1 MHSFL
6 RWVALALLVWS
17 VISAWR
23 GMGAQRA
30 FTAGDQKRGLFTMA
44 LLHVQLL
51 LGLAL
56 WALGERG
63 LKAFADPDV
72 MSNSMLRFFAVEH
85 MVGMIVGILLG
96 TLGHSLSKRAI
107 SDRMKFRKQAIWFT
121 LALVVILVMI
131 PWPFREGFEW
141 VGWF

>member
-1 MHSFL
+1 M
-6 RWVALALLVWS
+6 VV
-17 VISAWR
+17 
-23 GMGAQRA
+23 
-30 FTAGDQKRGLFTMA
+30 
-44 LLHVQLL
+44 LHVQLL
-51 LGLAL
+51 LGVAL

-63 LKAFADPDV
+63 MKAFADPDV

-85 MVGMIVGILLG
+85 MVGMMVGILFG
-96 TLGHSLSKRAI
+96 TLGHSLSKRAS

>member
-30 FTAGDQKRGLFTMA
+30 FTSGDQKRGLFTMA

-72 MSNSMLRFFAVEH
+72 MSNSLLRFFAVEH
-85 MVGMIVGILLG
+85 MVGMIVGILFG
-96 TLGHSLSKRAI
+96 TLGHSLSKRAS